1 MSDRTRLTE
10 LFQAMVT
17 EARGLENLHFP
28 DLPKGRLLILGAGK
42 AAASMAQHV
51 ERHYA
56 EVLSRIEGFVVV
68 PYGHGEH
75 VDRIRVFEASH
86 PTPDDESLRRGSDM
100 LSVAHSLG
108 ADDHLLMLMSG
119 GASSLLV
126 VPRGAL
132 SLQQKRAATAELLKS
147 GLPIRL
153 VNGVRKRLSA
163 IKGGRLALAA
173 ASAPVTTLVVSDVP
187 GDDSAEVGS
196 GPTVPDA
203 LSTAQIREAI
213 RTTGVVLG
221 EALEQMLAASEAETP
236 KPGDPRLPLL
246 DCRVIMTAEKGLA
259 AAERKARQWG
269 FDVVNLGAAVEG
281 EARDVARLHAEQA
294 GRMLARGLPR
304 PCVILSGGETSVTVR
319 GSGRGGRN
327 GEYLLALG
335 LALRGVKFAA
345 LAADTDGIDGRGT
358 NAGAYLDDVLL
369 GQADGMGL
377 DPERELSNNNALAVF
392 EKLGSLVVTGPTR
405 TNINDFRAILL
416 SA

>member
-1 MSDRTRLTE
+1 
-10 LFQAMVT
+10 V
-17 EARGLENLHFP
+17 AR
-28 DLPKGRLLILGAGK
+28 
-42 AAASMAQHV
+42 
-51 ERHYA
+51 
-56 EVLSRIEGFVVV
+56 
-68 PYGHGEH
+68 
-75 VDRIRVFEASH
+75 
-86 PTPDDESLRRGSDM
+86 
-100 LSVAHSLG
+100 SLG

-126 VPRGAL
+126 VPRGTL
-132 SLQQKRAATAELLKS
+132 SLEQKRAATAELLKS

-173 ASAPVTTLVVSDVP
+173 APAPVTTLVVSDVP
-187 GDDSAEVGS
+187 GDDPAEVGS

-213 RTTGVVLG
+213 RAAGVVLSDT
-221 EALEQMLAASEAETP
+221 LEQMLAAGEAETP
-236 KPGDPRLPLL
+236 KPGDPRLPHL

-281 EARDVARLHAEQA
+281 EARDVARLHAGQA
-294 GRMLARGLPR
+294 RRMMERGR
-304 PCVILSGGETSVTVR
+304 PCLILSGGETSVTVR
-319 GSGRGGRN
+319 GNGRGGRN

-358 NAGAYLDDVLL
+358 NAGAYLDDILL
-369 GQADGMGL
+369 AQADSTGL
-377 DPERELSNNNALAVF
+377 DPERALSNNNALAVF

-416 SA
+416 PGHGQEGTIETRD